1 MDDFPWGILIGG
13 FVIIVVLVFGLS
25 ALSMEVQAMH

>member
-1 MDDFPWGILIGG
+1 MRDFPWGVLIGG
-13 FVIIVVLVFGLS
+13 FVIIAVLVFGLS